1 MIISKPYFIVL
12 TFMLNMSLF
21 PQSVQHDVRWENINR
36 ISFDSATS
44 VVPQVVISG
53 DTVHVVWFG
62 EFSNTEPDSGWGI
75 IYARSVN
82 NGISFTNQKRLVHF
96 DSASVFKSL
105 SQSSKY
111 LYLIYFAR
119 VDSPI
124 YWSTAIIR
132 STDRGNTWEERRII
146 KDYTPYAV
154 AVKDSHIFIYSGL
167 VENNK
172 YYNAMLV
179 SNDYGLHWD
188 TLRIQLSGGPNV
200 AKLTTTNNSLHLVRT
215 IGFNQYEE
223 VIYNKSTDFGYTWS
237 LNDTL
242 TTNDGQNSQ
251 LPKMVSSDSSLYLI
265 WNDQKY
271 GGDFSGTILLKR
283 SFDEG
288 ITWGEEQIISQL
300 NTAVFCDIG
309 MDKNMVSI
317 VWNNQ
322 YDSIGQLRIRTSD
335 DFGNTFNEYEKIS
348 PAEYR
353 AGDPSVFISNANIY
367 TSWWNHSNGEIY
379 FRKGVFQTLSVNK
392 NDQIVKMLTLSQNYP
407 NPFNPQT
414 TIRYELP
421 NDGNVSITV
430 YDLLGREVSTVID
443 THQHVGEHSVTF
455 DGTHLSAGMY
465 LYRLVSGAFTE
476 TRKMILLK

>member
-1 MIISKPYFIVL
+1 MKTNIILVYLLVISSITYSQTESKDIFWKDI
-12 TFMLNMSLF
+12 
-21 PQSVQHDVRWENINR
+21 QR

-53 DTVHVVWFG
+53 DTVHIVWFG
-62 EFSNTEPDSGWGI
+62 SYSNSLPDSGWGL
-75 IYARSVN
+75 IYSRSIDG
-82 NGISFTNQKRLVHF
+82 GISFSPQKRIIHPESV
-96 DSASVFKSL
+96 AVFKHL
-105 SQSSKY
+105 SQHGNY
-111 LYLIYFAR
+111 LFLIYFAR
-119 VDSPI
+119 IDSPT

-132 STDRGNTWEERRII
+132 STDRGDTWEERRII

-154 AVKDSHIFIYSGL
+154 AVKDSHVYIYSGL

-179 SNDYGLHWD
+179 SNDYGLQWD

-200 AKLTTTNNSLHLVRT
+200 AFLAFTNNSLHMIRT
-215 IGFNQYEE
+215 MGVNQSSE
-223 VIYNKSTDFGYTWS
+223 VIYNRSTNNGQSWS
-237 LNDTL
+237 MNDTL
-242 TTNDGQNSQ
+242 TTLEGQNSQ
-251 LPKMVSSDSSLYLI
+251 LPRMITNDSSIFLV

-309 MDKNMVSI
+309 MENNLVSI

-335 DFGNTFNEYEKIS
+335 DYGSTFNEYEKIS
-348 PAEYR
+348 PVDYR

-379 FRKGVFQTLSVNK
+379 FRKGVFQTLGVNK
-392 NDQIVKMLTLSQNYP
+392 NDQLAKVFTLSQNYP

-421 NDGNVSITV
+421 NDGDVSITV
-430 YDLLGREVSTVID
+430 YDLLGREVSTVVHA
-443 THQHVGEHSVTF
+443 HQRVGEHSAIF